1 MEVHRVLLSDVLCL
15 VLSDYSLLLEV
26 YLVAHDYDRCI
37 LILNLVD
44 TLNPVR
50 DGLVSLLTSQVEA
63 KDDPIGLTIKL
74 VSYVAELF
82 LPRRVPNLH
91 LNRAVILFIVIVHHD
106 IVNGDCLQVIRNE
119 FSLVKLP

>member
-15 VLSDYSLLLEV
+15 VLSDYSLLFEI